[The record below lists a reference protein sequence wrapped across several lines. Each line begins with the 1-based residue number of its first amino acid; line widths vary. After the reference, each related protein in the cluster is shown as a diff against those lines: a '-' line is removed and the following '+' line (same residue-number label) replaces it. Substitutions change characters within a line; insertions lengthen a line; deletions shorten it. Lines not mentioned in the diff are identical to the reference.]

1 MERVNTFKNVKIRE
15 LEQAIENMQQLMDER
30 NELRV
35 ENEELKEKLGKSIVS
50 DEARD

>member
-1 MERVNTFKNVKIRE
+1 
-15 LEQAIENMQQLMDER
+15 MDER

-50 DEARD
+50 DEARDQIAKLNQQLALMN